1 MGFKLKDG
9 EKIHLPP
16 AFLNAFTRY
25 DYVPPGIDRTPED
38 IIKSIEDTR
47 DVFLR
52 HKIKIR
58 RGNSLDQLLT
68 RAERETRKRTKLT
81 RTAMDL
87 QYVIALTGLFI
98 GLADEE
104 GIRVPLD
111 RIAKSEMDTGSAKFS
126 QGKDAIWEL
135 ACMANFKIGAMKVRL
150 DEPDLVTDV
159 GQGDYGVACKKIYSE
174 NNVEKCISNGVGQI
188 AKAQMPGIV
197 ALNIDELVI
206 PPGRMMY
213 AWDQE
218 TLRGI
223 LQGYATDFMTR
234 HRATLNKYGE
244 DGTCDGFIISVSRAG
259 WLLDRQHFAYI
270 SVNVHSPAKG
280 VLAPGSVR
288 MDQMGRLTSNAE
300 GLEDWVAK
308 VGGKAFG
315 L

>member
-16 AFLNAFTRY
+16 AFLKTFTRY
-25 DYVPPGIDRTPED
+25 DYVPPGIDRSPED
-38 IIKSIEDTR
+38 IIKSIEDAR
-47 DVFLR
+47 GVFLR
-52 HKIKIR
+52 HKIKVR

-68 RAERETRKRTKLT
+68 RAEREVRKRTGQT
-81 RTAMDL
+81 RMAMDL

-98 GLADEE
+98 GLSDEDGVE
-104 GIRVPLD
+104 VPLD
-111 RIAKSEMDTGSAKFS
+111 RIAKSEMDTGSAKHS

-188 AKAQMPGIV
+188 VRAQMPGIV

-206 PPGRMMY
+206 PPGRMLF

-218 TLRGI
+218 TLRGM
-223 LQGYATDFMTR
+223 LQGYATDFMAR
-234 HRATLNKYGE
+234 HRATLKKYGE
-244 DGTCDGFIISVSRAG
+244 DGTCDGFIISVSRVG
-259 WLLDRQHFAYI
+259 WLLTTKQFVYI
-270 SVNVHSPAKG
+270 TVNVHSPAQDA
-280 VLAPGSVR
+280 LAPGSVR
-288 MDQMGRLTSNAE
+288 LDQMGRLTSNAD